1 MRSLNI
7 FCFIASLAAFGCG
20 DGGKSASNAG
30 DPAAASTGPIKIDGS
45 STVFPITEAV
55 AEEFGM
61 KDKARVTIG
70 VSGTGGG
77 FKKFCA
83 GEIDVTGAS
92 RYIKSSEQDL
102 CSKGGIDYIELPV
115 AYDGISVVVHK
126 SNTWVD
132 YLTVDELKALWEP
145 AAQGKI
151 NNWNQVRA
159 SFPDKPISLFGP
171 GVDSGTFDYFTK
183 QIVGKSQSS
192 RGDYAASEDDNVVV
206 HGVSTDEGALGF
218 FGYAYYIE
226 NQAKLK
232 VVPIKA
238 GEGEPVTPTMETI
251 ADGSYKPLSR
261 PIFIY
266 VGKTSSSRP
275 EVNRFV
281 EFYLNDGAPLAKEVG
296 YIPLTAA
303 AISEA
308 NARYASKTT
317 GTAKAD

>member
-1 MRSLNI
+1 MRNLNI
-7 FCFIASLAAFGCG
+7 LYFVASLTALGCG
-20 DGGKSASNAG
+20 GGEGSADKSSAK
-30 DPAAASTGPIKIDGS
+30 PASTSPVKIDGS

-92 RYIKSSEQDL
+92 RYIKSTEQAL
-102 CSKGGIDYIELPV
+102 CTEGGIEYIELPV

-145 AAQGKI
+145 AAQGKVT
-151 NNWNQVRA
+151 NWNQIR
-159 SFPDKPISLFGP
+159 STFPDKPVSLFGP

-183 QIVGKSQSS
+183 KIVGKSQAS
-192 RGDYAASEDDNVVV
+192 RGDYTASEDDNVVV
-206 HGVSTDEGALGF
+206 HGVSTDESALGF
-218 FGYAYYIE
+218 FGYAYYSE
-226 NQAKLK
+226 NKSKLK
-232 VVPIKA
+232 VVPIKS
-238 GEGEPVTPTMETI
+238 GDGEPVTPSMETI

-266 VGKTSSSRP
+266 VGKKASDRG

-281 EFYLNDGAPLAKEVG
+281 EFYLNDGGPLAKEVG

-303 AISEA
+303 ATSEA
-308 NARYASKTT
+308 KARYSSKTV
-317 GTAKAD
+317 GTVSGQ

>member
-1 MRSLNI
+1 MRTLTLL
-7 FCFIASLAAFGCG
+7 IALISMATVGCG
-20 DGGKSASNAG
+20 QDNPSAAEE
-30 DPAAASTGPIKIDGS
+30 AAPSSGPVKIDGS

-92 RYIKSSEQDL
+92 RHIKSSEQAL
-102 CSKGGIDYIELPV
+102 CTEGGIEYVELPV

-145 AAQGKI
+145 AAQGTI
-151 NNWNQVRA
+151 TNWNQVRA

-183 QIVGKSQSS
+183 KIVGTSQSS
-192 RGDYAASEDDNVVV
+192 RGDYTASEDDNVVV

-226 NQAKLK
+226 NQSKLK

-238 GEGEPVTPTMETI
+238 GDGEAVSPTLETI
-251 ADGSYKPLSR
+251 ADGSYTPLSR

-266 VGKTSSSRP
+266 VGTESSKRP

-296 YIPLTAA
+296 YIPLTEA
-303 AISEA
+303 AIGEA
-308 NARYASKTT
+308 KARYAAKTP

>member
-1 MRSLNI
+1 MRSLNTLYI
-7 FCFIASLAAFGCG
+7 FASLTALGCG
-20 DGGKSASNAG
+20 GGQGSADKAGNKSAST
-30 DPAAASTGPIKIDGS
+30 SPIKIDGS

-61 KDKARVTIG
+61 KNKARVTIG

-92 RYIKSSEQDL
+92 RYIKSTEQAL
-102 CSKGGIDYIELPV
+102 CTEGGIEYIELPV
-115 AYDGISVVVHK
+115 AYDGISVVVHNT
-126 SNTWVD
+126 NTWVD

-151 NNWNQVRA
+151 TNWNQIR
-159 SFPDKPISLFGP
+159 STFPDKPVSLFGP

-183 QIVGKSQSS
+183 KIVGKSQSS
-192 RGDYAASEDDNVVV
+192 RGDYTASEDDNVVV

-218 FGYAYYIE
+218 FGFAYYAE
-226 NQAKLK
+226 NKSKLK
-232 VVPIKA
+232 VVPIKE
-238 GEGEPVTPTMETI
+238 GDGEPVTPSMETI

-266 VGKTSSSRP
+266 VGKKASDRD

-303 AISEA
+303 DISEA
-308 NARYASKTT
+308 NARYAAKTV
-317 GTAKAD
+317 GTASGQ